1 MRRYLLALTSP
12 PPPALPGLAP
22 GHYSAFRLDGP
33 GPLEPAGQRVSRG
46 ESPLGRD
53 VDAGGW
59 GSFPYLL
66 SSPARDG
73 ERGPGA
79 PPPDRTEAILDA
91 SRRAVLLPEPLSRC
105 PRLGALSR
113 SP

>member
-12 PPPALPGLAP
+12 PPPLSPGWLLATIPPSLWMDQAPWSRQGSECLGENPRLGEMLTQGVGEFPVFTQLP
-22 GHYSAFRLDGP
+22 R
-33 GPLEPAGQRVSRG
+33 
-46 ESPLGRD
+46 
-53 VDAGGW
+53 
-59 GSFPYLL
+59 
-66 SSPARDG
+66 
-73 ERGPGA
+73 ERRREGTRC